1 MNRSCRTSLNPSD
14 EIVCRSKERRAN
26 IAVAIASRGRP
37 DEIAEVVT
45 LLRAQSHKPHL
56 IILSVVSEADVCN
69 LRLDPSLRIIY
80 GEPGLCAQ
88 RNRALDALPP
98 DTDLVAFF
106 DDDYLPAPHALRG
119 AASLFEDHPTV
130 TGATGTLIAD
140 GINSAGISFED
151 ALSLI
156 ERYAPGQKAGPEVL
170 SDQDGLYGCNMI
182 YRVSALHGLRFDER
196 LPLYGW
202 QEDIDFANRMSR
214 RGRQVKTDAFT
225 GVHRGVK
232 SARLSGVRFGYSQV
246 ANPLYLVEKK
256 TMKSTYAFKIV
267 TKNIIANIVRSFHPE
282 PWIDRSGRVKGN
294 MIALLDLFRGKLRP
308 EAVLD
313 L

>member
-1 MNRSCRTSLNPSD
+1 MDESCATFSKPSLKTIRRSEGKRLNL
-14 EIVCRSKERRAN
+14 
-26 IAVAIASRGRP
+26 AVAIASRGRP
-37 DEIAEVVT
+37 DEIAEVVA
-45 LLRAQSHKPHL
+45 LLRAQSHEPHQ
-56 IILSVVSEADVCN
+56 IILSVVSEADVGS

-80 GEPGLCAQ
+80 GTPGLCAQ

-98 DTDLVAFF
+98 DADLVAFF

-119 AASLFEDHPTV
+119 AAALFENHPTV
-130 TGATGTLIAD
+130 TGATGILIAD
-140 GINSAGISFED
+140 GINSAGISFEE

-156 ERYAPGQKAGPEVL
+156 EDYAPAQKDRPEIL
-170 SDQDGLYGCNMI
+170 RDQDGLYGCNMI

-214 RGRQVKTDAFT
+214 RGRQVKTDAFA

-232 SARLSGVRFGYSQV
+232 SARLPGVRFGYSQV
-246 ANPLYLVEKK
+246 ANPFYLVEKK
-256 TMKSTYAFKIV
+256 TMRAAYALRIV

-294 MIALLDLFRGKLRP
+294 MIALLDLLRGRLRP